1 MPISGPI
8 VKQLID
14 RGVIGQVGTPAND
27 YGMENS
33 PEWNYFQQ
41 QVADFRAGRSAY
53 RDQRTKEGSSVF
65 KLSDK
70 EYKKASDKYYS
81 GLLDQINANRIE
93 GIGEFNLST
102 RVGRDDP
109 SLINYNPNKTRGYTF
124 SREGRMEEIGSDRIS
139 DYPDVDK
146 ETTYNRASKA
156 IDELLLKKM
165 GGAVGTLTHGI
176 LGDKLKQDLKS
187 KIDQNYSGRFGK
199 GLSALSNMGII
210 GRT

>member
-1 MPISGPI
+1 MMRTTTSYN
-8 VKQLID
+8 
-14 RGVIGQVGTPAND
+14 PAKVASPVDD

-33 PEWNYFQQ
+33 PEWDYFQQ

-70 EYKKASDKYYS
+70 EYKKTSDKYYS

>member
-81 GLLDQINANRIE
+81 GLLDQINANRAT
-93 GIGEFNLST
+93 GVGEFGLVSKG
-102 RVGRDDP
+102 GRDYP
-109 SLINYNPNKTRGYTF
+109 SLINFNPNRSRAYTF
-124 SREGRMEEIGSDRIS
+124 GRDGAMSEIGSDRMS
-139 DYPDVDK
+139 DYPDLQYEPNVK
-146 ETTYNRASKA
+146 NALFSAGPVGKLASH
-156 IDELLLKKM
+156 
-165 GGAVGTLTHGI
+165 V
-176 LGDKLKQDLKS
+176 LGDQMNAQLAAKQAEMMKDPGIKGALLR
-187 KIDQNYSGRFGK
+187 SGLFR
-199 GLSALSNMGII
+199 LA
-210 GRT
+210 

>member
-1 MPISGPI
+1 MRTTTSYN
-8 VKQLID
+8 
-14 RGVIGQVGTPAND
+14 PAKVASPVDD

-33 PEWNYFQQ
+33 PEWDYFQQ